1 MTYFRSLRPLLL
13 APAMLAAPALVAQKP
28 SLATPSSFVR
38 VPGANVV
45 TVVVRDYAYTMPDS
59 IPAGLTTFVLRNEG
73 TQGHHLQL
81 FRIDGGRSLADV
93 HTALM
98 TNAVVPTWM
107 HATGGP
113 NTPVP
118 GGGESVGTLVL
129 APGSYVAFCTIP
141 ASDGMEHF
149 KKGMMKS
156 ITVTP
161 SHARAPLPV
170 ADLRFT
176 LGEYGFTMSAVPTRG
191 HHTIAVTNIG
201 SQDHEL
207 ILSQLSPGKSA
218 LDFDHWIDS
227 PNGKPPVRPFGG
239 TTDISPGETMV
250 IQVDFVPGHYSLLCR
265 VRDSHDG
272 KPHSKHGMMKDFIV
286 D

>member
-1 MTYFRSLRPLLL
+1 MLNIQMRRR
-13 APAMLAAPALVAQKP
+13 AALAAAALAAATSVHAQTSVLPA
-28 SLATPSSFVR
+28 SFIR

-81 FRIDGGRSLADV
+81 YKIDGGRSLADV
-93 HTALM
+93 DAALTMNATAP
-98 TNAVVPTWM
+98 AWM

-118 GGGESVGTLVL
+118 GGGESIGTLVL
-129 APGSYVAFCTIP
+129 EPGSYVAFCTIP

-149 KKGMMKS
+149 KKGMMKR
-156 ITVTP
+156 ITVT
-161 SHARAPLPV
+161 SSTGARTALP
-170 ADLRFT
+170 ATDLQVT
-176 LGEYGFTMSAVPTRG
+176 LSDYSFTMSGVPARG
-191 HHTIAVTNIG
+191 HHAIAVTNTG
-201 SQDHEL
+201 SQPHEL
-207 ILSQLSPGKSA
+207 ILSQLPPGKGVM
-218 LDFDHWIDS
+218 DFDRWIDS
-227 PNGKPPVRPFGG
+227 PSGRPPALPFGG

-272 KPHSKHGMMKDFIV
+272 KPHSKHGMMKEFTV
-286 D
+286 N